1 MTKLAMVKDIH
12 WVRNSAFMV
21 PTDAHTSAI
30 YEEEQ
35 FKSSSSYKFYSTGP
49 GEWRAINPPPQFGP
63 TADITLRTR
72 EAESR
77 GGVAFARSG
86 NGMGRWWAENIDD
99 PAQIVTCRFGVPKFT
114 SMSSFFTGFYNGE
127 AGQLARTGRSASWTY
142 TVGKVAGFLI
152 PLFNP
157 VLLALLVGGSAVRYL
172 LNKPTSRFYSLKSD
186 MPSYWNAVQTITNA
200 IAVNSGIV
208 PRQNPKDWVNIFGS
222 DSADMV
228 QAKSINKTLHSIH
241 PDIFFEDGGVNV
253 YAMATKYMRRARH
266 DEKRKQDIL
275 DSNNWENKRYQDV
288 IKAMGE
294 TVVTPEASK
303 MSKNYNQYI
312 ESWFKTAPATPRIQS
327 KTLGTDS
334 EGNIVAAGPGDPT
347 VVQLTETVPQKI
359 EGDKVVG
366 DEAATAGLLEHIA
379 SSFDDGTEIIS
390 FAVDAANSF
399 SDSFGNSFRST
410 DIEEKINSMSSSAK
424 NMKFNLA
431 GGNVSDTI
439 SAALGW
445 ATDMVKDAA
454 AGFMDGMQISGLAV
468 LGGAGLVDIPQH
480 WDSSSTSIGK
490 TSYTMKL
497 IPVTNHPIARL
508 LHQIIPLACV
518 LAAVL
523 PKSTGKQ
530 SYTSPFICE
539 YYDKGRAQDRLA
551 MFESVSVRRGITN
564 TPYNLAGETLG
575 IEVSFTIA
583 SMSKM
588 LHMPISAN
596 FSMNPLK
603 GVFDEETIFTDY
615 MAILS
620 GLGMEDQVYNW
631 RRLTLNLAR
640 KSVAWDSYWNKAR
653 FGMFVRNLPVVNM
666 LDVFYAGRR

>member
-1 MTKLAMVKDIH
+1 MKHSDLITLIYKHRDLIDRAFNGELIENIPKELLKEIPIFQEVAKRYELNDSYIQFANTMLKRVDANYKQLTWREVQEALKDGAPANIADLQTLIMMH
-12 WVRNSAFMV
+12 IKDLSISIRGANTDPYKQFWNVNSYGGLESPKPEEV
-21 PTDAHTSAI
+21 CRDALVEMLRPCLLSIGLRVEPEGHMASD
-30 YEEEQ
+30 
-35 FKSSSSYKFYSTGP
+35 K
-49 GEWRAINPPPQFGP
+49 R
-63 TADITLRTR
+63 ADICI
-72 EAESR
+72 
-77 GGVAFARSG
+77 FANKMKLVIELKRDYHSEVWTAVE
-86 NGMGRWWAENIDD
+86 R
-99 PAQIVTCRFGVPKFT
+99 
-114 SMSSFFTGFYNGE
+114 
-127 AGQLARTGRSASWTY
+127 QLD
-142 TVGKVAGFLI
+142 
-152 PLFNP
+152 
-157 VLLALLVGGSAVRYL
+157 
-172 LNKPTSRFYSLKSD
+172 RFYTRD
-186 MPSYWNAVQTITNA
+186 PEANGF
-200 IAVNSGIV
+200 GIYGV
-208 PRQNPKDWVNIFGS
+208 FWFG
-222 DSADMV
+222 
-228 QAKSINKTLHSIH
+228 
-241 PDIFFEDGGVNV
+241 
-253 YAMATKYMRRARH
+253 
-266 DEKRKQDIL
+266 EKRKQNIL
-275 DSNNWENKRYQDV
+275 DSNNWEDKRYQDV

-294 TVVTPEASK
+294 TVVTPDASK

-312 ESWFKTAPATPRIQS
+312 ESWFKTAPATPRVQS
-327 KTLGTDS
+327 KTLGTDA

-379 SSFDDGTEIIS
+379 SSFDDGTEFIS

-410 DIEEKINSMSSSAK
+410 DIEEKINSMSNSAR

-431 GGNVSDTI
+431 GGNVSDTV

-603 GVFDEETIFTDY
+603 GVFDEETVFTDY
-615 MAILS
+615 MAVLS

-631 RRLTLNLAR
+631 RRITLNLAR

-666 LDVFYAGRR
+666 LDVFYSGRR